1 MSRASKNIKFFTGS
15 WKKWTLL
22 LCVVLILTISIG
34 ATFSYVMTGTPTLIN
49 LFLNGLDP
57 DGDLVIQKTIAHPFG
72 ETYSI
77 PENLTFTFEV
87 ELGDKYAGETVKTT
101 QGEKTA
107 DENGCITVTVAPGGR
122 TTVYDIDDGTPV
134 TVTETRIGA
143 GFTPNKESQT
153 VTIQKY
159 QDNTLTFKNTYSP
172 QKANTDA
179 LTVSG
184 VKTLVG
190 REWIEGDSFTFALE
204 VSENGTWTSVGTQT
218 ITYEMTEQEDPEN
231 PGAMIL
237 APKPDF
243 DKFDFSQQIRTYAF
257 DKAGTYSFR
266 VTEVEGSTGGLTYD
280 KAESRFDILVGD
292 ADMDGFLEIQAV
304 TAASANTTVENT
316 TVNIAF
322 QNEYAP
328 VGSDEG
334 YIQIKK
340 AMTDTSGQNKSP
352 VGFTFELYDEAG
364 NLIAESEP
372 TNAAGETSIRL
383 VYEPTDAGKTFT
395 YILKE
400 RNGGQTVGAYVY
412 DGTEY
417 KIQVSVVD
425 NLDGTVSAY
434 VYDWQEQAE
443 PIQEPAATEPTE
455 GNATVTE
462 GETTPDPTDAV
473 AGEETTPTDAPEIT
487 GGSISDGETA
497 EPSEPT
503 SVTETIDAISEQDVG
518 ADVETTPTDV
528 TETTDAPKDTDA
540 ENISAQPVGV
550 DGEIVS
556 SGVTEDGVTETGI
569 DDGAG
574 QIAPT
579 GDAGTT
585 GLEPAATAV
594 VIPEG
599 ATDTFQAVFTNK
611 YDPQDATASISGA
624 KVLSGRNLKDGEFTF
639 LLYETD
645 DLFALADGAQPI
657 DSAANAAGIF
667 RFDTLTFN
675 KVGTYY
681 YVVTEDTSSNLGGVA
696 YDSSRYLVTIVV
708 TDENGVL
715 TAETS
720 ITDGFGEEK
729 DIKFVNSYQAASVS
743 LPLGGKK
750 TLSGAVLKDYTFCFQ
765 LYAADE
771 NFTVNSTAFQTVT
784 SNGDGDFCFAD
795 LTFTKAGTY
804 RYVVTEDGSAAVEG
818 MTYDDTVYQIIVVV
832 SDPGDGQLVISEFSM
847 TADGKTA
854 TEILFENTYVEPT
867 KPIKPTDPDETTAP
881 TDTTNPDAP
890 STPDETTKPD
900 DSTKPT
906 VPGNPDSPG
915 TGDDSRIILWIIIM
929 VLSGAAVIVLL
940 VTKRRKRSGR

>member
-1 MSRASKNIKFFTGS
+1 MCLLITVTKQNPNSKEAAKNLSRASKNIKFFTGS

-77 PENLTFTFEV
+77 PEDLTFTFEV
-87 ELGDKYAGETVKTT
+87 KLGDKYAGETVKTT
-101 QGEKTA
+101 RGEKTA

-122 TTVYDIDDGTPV
+122 TTVYDIDDGTLV

-143 GFTPNKESQT
+143 GFTPDEESQSI
-153 VTIQKY
+153 TIRKH

-257 DKAGTYSFR
+257 EKAGTYSFR
-266 VTEVEGSTGGLTYD
+266 VTEVEGTIGGLTYD

-292 ADMDGFLEIQAV
+292 VDMDGFLEIQAV

-352 VGFTFELYDEAG
+352 AGYTFELYDEAG

-455 GNATVTE
+455 GSATVTE

-487 GGSISDGETA
+487 DGSISDGETA

-503 SVTETIDAISEQDVG
+503 SVTEM
-518 ADVETTPTDV
+518 
-528 TETTDAPKDTDA
+528 TDAAQSIDA
-540 ENISAQPVGV
+540 ENISARPVGA

-556 SGVTEDGVTETGI
+556 ADV
-569 DDGAG
+569 
-574 QIAPT
+574 T
-579 GDAGTT
+579 GDGGTEP
-585 GLEPAATAV
+585 EPATTAV

-599 ATDTFQAVFTNK
+599 ATDTYHAAFTNK
-611 YDPQDATASISGA
+611 YDPQDATASISGE

-645 DLFALADGAQPI
+645 NLFALADGARPI
-657 DSAANAAGIF
+657 DSAVNAAGIF

-681 YVVTEDTSSNLGGVA
+681 YVVTEDPSSNLGGVA
-696 YDSSRYLVTIVV
+696 YDSSHYLVTIVV

-743 LPLGGKK
+743 MPLGGKK

-847 TADGKTA
+847 AADGKTA